1 MKKTVYIL
9 SLLVLLL
16 GGWAAAL
23 WLLPFTAYK
32 GDDSETRYG
41 INEGLELV
49 EQNDGTNGKRY
60 VVEDEN
66 GKELFVIPLRHCLL
80 DTHYR
85 NGQLRF
91 REQDTHREGYIDR
104 KGMVTFI
111 NQGDNNAIPEN
122 NKFVKTDSPLG
133 AGADALA
140 GDYKSPDRLADKQD
154 FLADKQGANR
164 LAESQVRTK
173 VSADLQ
179 SAEQARMSPQAKM
192 PNRAIATTHNNGK
205 ALSQVN
211 LRAMSQSNPFYKEA
225 SKIMQDKL
233 SETDAK
239 RRHMI
244 INYCEHFRT
253 AYTTK
258 DIDFLRQVFSDKALI
273 IVGNVVKPIAKDD
286 KFQAEPKVTYAIH
299 SKRDY
304 IARLS
309 KVFAANKKIDVKFS
323 GFRILRHPTMDGIY
337 GVTLRQQYKSDRY
350 SDDGYLFL
358 LWDFRDKSM
367 PLIHVRTWQPA
378 KGISDSNDIISMQ
391 DFNLE

>member
-23 WLLPFTAYK
+23 WLLPFTGYK
-32 GDDSETRYG
+32 GNNDETRYG
-41 INEGLELV
+41 VNEGLELV
-49 EQNDGTNGKRY
+49 EQIDAHGNKRY
-60 VVEDEN
+60 TVEDAAGN
-66 GKELFVIPLRHCLL
+66 ELFVIPLRHCLI
-80 DTHYR
+80 DTRYR

-104 KGMVTFI
+104 QGMVTFL
-111 NQGDNNAIPEN
+111 NNGNTTAIPEN
-122 NKFVKTDSPLG
+122 SKYVKHANNTLG
-133 AGADALA
+133 TGADALA
-140 GDYKSPDRLADKQD
+140 GDYKSPERLAAQQ
-154 FLADKQGANR
+154 A
-164 LAESQVRTK
+164 RTK

-179 SAEQARMSPQAKM
+179 SAEQAG
-192 PNRAIATTHNNGK
+192 RASYPADYKSAGTKLSNKSAGNGRTASK
-205 ALSQVN
+205 TLSQVN
-211 LRAMSQSNPFYKEA
+211 LRTLSQSNPFYKEA
-225 SKIMQDKL
+225 SKIMQGKL

-239 RRHMI
+239 RRHLI
-244 INYCEHFRT
+244 LNYCEHFRT

-258 DIDFLRQVFSDKALI
+258 DLDFLRQVFSDKALI
-273 IVGNVVKPIAKDD
+273 IVGNVIKPIAKDE

-309 KVFAANKKIDVKFS
+309 KVFTANQQISVKFS
-323 GFRILRHPTMDGIY
+323 NFRILRHPTMDGIY

-378 KGISDSNDIISMQ
+378 QSINAGNDIISMQ

>member
-23 WLLPFTAYK
+23 WLLPFTGYK
-32 GDDSETRYG
+32 GNGDETRYG
-41 INEGLELV
+41 VNEGLELV
-49 EQNDGTNGKRY
+49 EQTDAHGDKRY
-60 VVEDEN
+60 VVEDATGN
-66 GKELFVIPLRHCLL
+66 ELFVIPLRHCLL
-80 DTHYR
+80 DTRYR
-85 NGQLRF
+85 HGQLRF

-104 KGMVTFI
+104 NGMVTFI
-111 NQGDNNAIPEN
+111 NDGNATAVPEN
-122 NKFVKTDSPLG
+122 SKEIKTATGNYSSPN

-140 GDYKSPDRLADKQD
+140 GDYKSPDRLTGKLGTTA
-154 FLADKQGANR
+154 
-164 LAESQVRTK
+164 SPQVRTK

-179 SAEQARMSPQAKM
+179 SAEQAGM
-192 PNRAIATTHNNGK
+192 PNRAIGTISK

-211 LRAMSQSNPFYKEA
+211 LRAMTQSNPFYKEA
-225 SKIMQDKL
+225 SKIMQGKL

-244 INYCEHFRT
+244 LNYCEHFRT

-273 IVGNVVKPIAKDD
+273 IVGNVVKPISKDD

-304 IARLS
+304 INRLS

-378 KGISDSNDIISMQ
+378 QSIAAGNDVISIQ

>member
-1 MKKTVYIL
+1 MKKTVSIL

-23 WLLPFTAYK
+23 WLLPFTGYK
-32 GDDSETRYG
+32 GNSDETRYG
-41 INEGLELV
+41 VNEGLELV
-49 EQNDGTNGKRY
+49 EQTDAHGDKRY
-60 VVEDEN
+60 VVEDATGN
-66 GKELFVIPLRHCLL
+66 ELFVIPLRHCLL
-80 DTHYR
+80 DTRYR
-85 NGQLRF
+85 HGQLRF
-91 REQDTHREGYIDR
+91 QEQATHREGYIDR
-104 KGMVTFI
+104 NGMVTFL
-111 NQGDNNAIPEN
+111 NDDNATAIPEN
-122 NKFVKTDSPLG
+122 SKYVKEATASD
-133 AGADALA
+133 
-140 GDYKSPDRLADKQD
+140 Q
-154 FLADKQGANR
+154 
-164 LAESQVRTK
+164 SQARAK
-173 VSADLQ
+173 VSTEQAEMPKNQTNRDKKT
-179 SAEQARMSPQAKM
+179 SAEQTGMNQ
-192 PNRAIATTHNNGK
+192 TTK
-205 ALSQVN
+205 TSSKSLSQVN

-225 SKIMQDKL
+225 SKIMQGKL

-244 INYCEHFRT
+244 LNYCEHFRT

-273 IVGNVVKPIAKDD
+273 IVGNVIKPIAKDD
-286 KFQAEPKVTYAIH
+286 KLQAEPKVTYAIH

-309 KVFAANKKIDVKFS
+309 KVFAANQQISVKFS
-323 GFRILRHPTMDGIY
+323 NFRILRHPTMDGIY
-337 GVTLRQQYKSDRY
+337 GVTLRQQYKNDRY

-378 KGISDSNDIISMQ
+378 KSISDSNDIISMQ